1 MFKIITKAKWLL
13 DRFNGVTIINKT
25 LKVEEA
31 IFAATWLGYFNA
43 CLNSLVYSLLNNNF
57 RMSCAKLLCA
67 WHYNRERRQQYGLNQ
82 LKHFGDTPIQL
93 ALGRVPWNKL

>member
-1 MFKIITKAKWLL
+1 MKFKFMGFESRCK
-13 DRFNGVTIINKT
+13 REHYG
-25 LKVEEA
+25 LKEA
-31 IFAATWLGYFNA
+31 IFIATWLGYFNA

>member
-1 MFKIITKAKWLL
+1 IYT
-13 DRFNGVTIINKT
+13 
-25 LKVEEA
+25 EEA

-93 ALGRVPWNKL
+93 VLFVFHGINYEYICTVVI